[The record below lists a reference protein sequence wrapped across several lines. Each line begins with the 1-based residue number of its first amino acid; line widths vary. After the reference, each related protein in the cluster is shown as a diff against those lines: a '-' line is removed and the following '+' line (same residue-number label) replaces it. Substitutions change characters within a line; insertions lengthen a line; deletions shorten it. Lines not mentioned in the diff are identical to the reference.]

1 MLEGQQMRNDKQQQE
16 SRTNR
21 KPTLDSYRRTSTC
34 MPLEPEVEMYVS
46 RAKRTIYINT
56 AAKPGANITKLIP

>member
-1 MLEGQQMRNDKQQQE
+1 MRNDKQQRD

-21 KPTLDSYRRTSTC
+21 RPTPDGYRRTHTC

-46 RAKRTIYINT
+46 RSKRTIYINT